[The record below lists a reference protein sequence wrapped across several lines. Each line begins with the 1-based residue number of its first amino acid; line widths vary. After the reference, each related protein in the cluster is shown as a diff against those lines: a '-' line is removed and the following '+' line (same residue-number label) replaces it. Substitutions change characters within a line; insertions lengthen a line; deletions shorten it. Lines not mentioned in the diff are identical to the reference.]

1 MSLTITPA
9 EIVAKA
15 EASGAPDLLAKAEH
29 WDRVPLGEVATV
41 VNGAAFPSAGF
52 NLDGRGMPLVRIRDV
67 GAKSSTT
74 WFEGPWEK
82 KHLVKHDDILI
93 GMDGD
98 FRVAR
103 WEGDD
108 ALLNQ
113 RVCRIDVDEDH
124 YLASFLALVL
134 QGYLDAIW
142 AETSSITVKHLSS
155 RSVAA
160 IPLPAPPIEEQRR
173 IVNLLEDHLSRL
185 DAAKSYLSA
194 SRRRLDALE
203 RSALD
208 AHFGGREVPLADLI
222 EDISAGKSFGG
233 ANAPARDDEWGIIKV
248 SAMTWGEFDPTE
260 NKAVASAERVDP
272 RFEIREGDLLV
283 SRANTSEYVGAS
295 VLVRHVRP
303 KLLLSDKSLR
313 VTPRPGVESEWL
325 WRALQA
331 PSARRQISALATGTK
346 DSMRNISQAG
356 LKRVLLPNVSSD
368 EQATSLKSFNEVA
381 DAVVLLRREV
391 ATGARRLEALRRSL
405 LAAAFSGRLTGAAS
419 EPRHAEEM
427 INA

>member
-1 MSLTITPA
+1 MIWPTVELADVADVVRGVTYKREQAQESPTDGHLPLLRATNIGTALEVDGGLVYVPETAVRDSQRLQVDDIVLASSSGSVSVVGKSARLTHEWRGTFGAFCAVLRANSRVLPAYLSHYVQSHEVRQRWSDAARGTNINNLKRGDLMGTP
-9 EIVAKA
+9 
-15 EASGAPDLLAKAEH
+15 
-29 WDRVPLGEVATV
+29 VPL
-41 VNGAAFPSAGF
+41 PS
-52 NLDGRGMPLVRIRDV
+52 LD
-67 GAKSSTT
+67 
-74 WFEGPWEK
+74 
-82 KHLVKHDDILI
+82 
-93 GMDGD
+93 
-98 FRVAR
+98 
-103 WEGDD
+103 
-108 ALLNQ
+108 
-113 RVCRIDVDEDH
+113 
-124 YLASFLALVL
+124 
-134 QGYLDAIW
+134 
-142 AETSSITVKHLSS
+142 
-155 RSVAA
+155 
-160 IPLPAPPIEEQRR
+160 EQRR
-173 IVNLLEDHLSRL
+173 IVDLLDDHLSRL
-185 DAAKSYLSA
+185 DAAENYLSA
-194 SRRRLDALE
+194 SSRRLITLE
-203 RSALD
+203 RSSLD

-356 LKRVLLPNVSSD
+356 LKRVLLPNVNSD

-391 ATGARRLEALRRSL
+391 ATGAQRLEALRRSL
-405 LAAAFSGRLTGAAS
+405 LGTAFSGRLTGAAS
-419 EPRHAEEM
+419 EPSAATEM
-427 INA
+427 IDA